1 MSAAF
6 VDVDRD
12 GWLDLFVGNCLSY
25 SLDTHVPCVH
35 PSGRRE
41 TYCAPETYRAQPSR
55 FYRNRGDGTFLDAT
69 AAAGMARE
77 FGPALGVATA
87 DADGD
92 GWIDIFVANDQQE
105 NQLWMNQRDG
115 TFRNLA
121 LLAGVALGGEGTA
134 KADISVDF
142 GDFDNDGD
150 EDLFVTELTGQGAR
164 STSMTAPDCSRTG
177 ARRQGS
183 ACPACRI
190 PGSGRPGSTPT
201 TTAGSTSS
209 PSTAGSCTTATR
221 RPTIPFRWISGTSFC
236 GISATVGSRTSP
248 AGPAPC
254 ARRRASTRSS
264 QLSLRSKGA
273 SNAARAT
280 RPPFSSSSTFR
291 ANGTTRPNGG
301 NA

>member
-1 MSAAF
+1 M
-6 VDVDRD
+6 
-12 GWLDLFVGNCLSY
+12 
-25 SLDTHVPCVH
+25 
-35 PSGRRE
+35 
-41 TYCAPETYRAQPSR
+41 
-55 FYRNRGDGTFLDAT
+55 
-69 AAAGMARE
+69 
-77 FGPALGVATA
+77 
-87 DADGD
+87 
-92 GWIDIFVANDQQE
+92 ANDQQE

-236 GISATVGSRTSP
+236 GNLGDGRFEDVTGRAGAVFELSEVSRGAGFGDIDNDGDTDVAVTNAAGPVRLLLNGIGSP
-248 AGPAPC
+248 APLARAE
-254 ARRRASTRSS
+254 ARRRGRS
-264 QLSLRSKGA
+264 A
-273 SNAARAT
+273 
-280 RPPFSSSSTFR
+280 
-291 ANGTTRPNGG
+291 
-301 NA
+301 